1 MKRVL
6 LALALSL
13 ALPAA
18 SAASINTAYRVVGDP
33 GAGVVQVFDDGQ
45 ALYVQLRDVTRV
57 PAPFVDGQPAQ
68 YVIRGQYI
76 VLPLIPSV
84 ELRHGNDV
92 VRVTRAGLPGGA
104 QAQVF
109 RSVDAL
115 DPAVALPAAPAPAA
129 ATSSGFQ
136 PVAAAQPERRVRGEI
151 AVAGDRARPLSAGE
165 PPAAPSSLAAASWA
179 HGTQATRT
187 LFSSATGKPVRV
199 KADGTVRGAREAER
213 LRAVCTV
220 SGPTKCEIAY
230 RGAPAG
236 TTTMEIL

>member
-109 RSVDAL
+109 RSVD
-115 DPAVALPAAPAPAA
+115 V
-129 ATSSGFQ
+129 G
-136 PVAAAQPERRVRGEI
+136 
-151 AVAGDRARPLSAGE
+151 
-165 PPAAPSSLAAASWA
+165 
-179 HGTQATRT
+179 
-187 LFSSATGKPVRV
+187 
-199 KADGTVRGAREAER
+199 RGAARGSLLVGGGLLGPWHAGHAHLVQLGDWQARSREGR
-213 LRAVCTV
+213 RHRPRR
-220 SGPTKCEIAY
+220 S
-230 RGAPAG
+230 
-236 TTTMEIL
+236 